1 MSCLYC
7 VCYVCVSCVC
17 CGYIVC
23 VLSAVYVCIIVLC
36 VSFLSNFYLCIYLF
50 WLHWVFIA
58 ACGLSLVVAN
68 RGYSIVVVRGLL
80 IAVASLVA
88 EHSL

>member
-1 MSCLYC
+1 M
-7 VCYVCVSCVC
+7 
-17 CGYIVC
+17 C

-68 RGYSIVVVRGLL
+68 RGYSIVVVGGFSLQWLL
-80 IAVASLVA
+80 LLQNTVSRCSAQ
-88 EHSL
+88 

>member
-1 MSCLYC
+1 MIMIANTLTLT
-7 VCYVCVSCVC
+7 
-17 CGYIVC
+17 
-23 VLSAVYVCIIVLC
+23 LSAVYVCIIVLC

-68 RGYSIVVVRGLL
+68 RGYSIVVVGGFSLQWLL
-80 IAVASLVA
+80 LLQNTVSRCSAQ
-88 EHSL
+88 